1 MDQSEVG
8 WLSTTLLSDQIQ
20 GQLNSHTVRQ
30 GLGETPLNNWDIDRI
45 SNLNGFWKTPDIVL
59 FNNAD
64 GNYEASFKSNAVVYA
79 ASDADVAAGVNN
91 MLMVPPAI
99 YKSSCTID
107 VTYFPFDEQHC
118 EMRFGSW
125 TFDASQVKLVREK
138 PMANL
143 DDYLPSGTW
152 DVIDAPC

>member
-1 MDQSEVG
+1 
-8 WLSTTLLSDQIQ
+8 
-20 GQLNSHTVRQ
+20 
-30 GLGETPLNNWDIDRI
+30 
-45 SNLNGFWKTPDIVL
+45 
-59 FNNAD
+59 
-64 GNYEASFKSNAVVYA
+64 VYA